1 MNFKRFI
8 KVHHNL
14 IVSIIDMIQ
23 IVNVFLKS
31 TIVAIFVIVIDNL
44 MSRDE

>member
-1 MNFKRFI
+1 MKFKKFI

-14 IVSIIDMIQ
+14 IISIIDMIQ
-23 IVNVFLKS
+23 IVNIFVKS
-31 TIVAIFVIVIDNL
+31 TIIAIAVVIIDNI